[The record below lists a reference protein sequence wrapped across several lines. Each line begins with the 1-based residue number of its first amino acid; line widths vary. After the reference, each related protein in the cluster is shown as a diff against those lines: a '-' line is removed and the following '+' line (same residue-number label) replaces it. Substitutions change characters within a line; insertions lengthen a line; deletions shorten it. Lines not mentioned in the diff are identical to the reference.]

1 MLKVH
6 VRGDWPGPVTLQR
19 GWARAVA
26 RPWNEST
33 PMAHLR
39 VERGGAGFLQECS
52 GVLLALPGVA
62 GVLSPPL
69 LPAARPPWEEAGF
82 RPHARLLLM
91 RRELDDL
98 PAPEHAVVT
107 GDLRDLGD
115 ALRVDQ
121 AAFDAFW
128 RFDHTALLEALNAT
142 THRVVHLVRRPGG
155 GLAGYAITGRGGTL
169 AYLQRVAVDP
179 AWQGRGIGRSLV
191 RAAGAWAQT
200 EGASA
205 LLLNTPEGNAS
216 AAALYAAEGFRTITR
231 DLAVLGR
238 IP

>member
-1 MLKVH
+1 MLKV
-6 VRGDWPGPVTLQR
+6 RIEGDWPGPVTLQR
-19 GWARAVA
+19 GWARAAA
-26 RPWNEST
+26 RPWNETT

-39 VERGGAGFLQECS
+39 VERGGAGFLEECAAA
-52 GVLLALPGVA
+52 LLDLPGVT

-69 LPAARPPWEEAGF
+69 LLAARPPWEQAGF
-82 RPHARLLLM
+82 RPHARLVLM
-91 RRELDDL
+91 RRELDGL
-98 PAPEHAVVT
+98 PASGHLVVP

-121 AAFDAFW
+121 AAFDSFW
-128 RFDHTALLEALNAT
+128 RFDRTALLEAVNAT
-142 THRVVHLVRRPGG
+142 THRAVHLVRRPGG

-191 RAAGAWAQT
+191 RTAGAWAEAQ
-200 EGASA
+200 GASA

-216 AAALYAAEGFRTITR
+216 AAGLYASEGFRTITR

-238 IP
+238 QA

>member
-1 MLKVH
+1 VA
-6 VRGDWPGPVTLQR
+6 VQR

-26 RPWNEST
+26 RPWNDVI

-39 VERGGAGFLQECS
+39 VERGGAGFLEECALA
-52 GVLLALPGVA
+52 LLALPGVT

-69 LPAARPPWEEAGF
+69 LAAARPPWEQAGF
-82 RPHARLLLM
+82 APHARLILM
-91 RRELDDL
+91 RRDLDGL
-98 PAPEHAVVT
+98 PAPDHVVAP

-128 RFDHTALLEALNAT
+128 RFDRTALLDAVHAT
-142 THRVVHLVRRPGG
+142 RHRAVHLVRRPGG
-155 GLAGYAITGRGGTL
+155 GLAGFAITGSSGSL
-169 AYLQRVAVDP
+169 AYLQRLAVDP

-191 RAAGAWAQT
+191 RTSAAWAEAQ
-200 EGASA
+200 GAAA

-216 AAALYAAEGFRTITR
+216 AAALYASEGFRTVTR
-231 DLAVLGR
+231 DLAVLAR
-238 IP
+238 TA